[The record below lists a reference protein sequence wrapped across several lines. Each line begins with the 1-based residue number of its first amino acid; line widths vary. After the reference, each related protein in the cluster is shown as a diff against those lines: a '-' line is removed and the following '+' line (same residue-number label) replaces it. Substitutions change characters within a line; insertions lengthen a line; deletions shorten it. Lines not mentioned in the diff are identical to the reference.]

1 MVPPSYFLIIYSPIK
16 MNKISIILSYRK
28 KFVLW
33 VMVGGLIS
41 LALYYGIDKKLIVL
55 VAFIIGVFTEIFAG
69 IGILVAAIPVI
80 GPMIIKIVSI
90 PIFWILNALGTL
102 VSGLAIKKGYATE
115 LAKGRIMT
123 LALLIGMIIGYI
135 IGNLI
140 PIE

>member
-1 MVPPSYFLIIYSPIK
+1 MTKGSILSTYR
-16 MNKISIILSYRK
+16 NKIILWTFIGAITYA
-28 KFVLW
+28 
-33 VMVGGLIS
+33 
-41 LALYYGIDKKLIVL
+41 ALYSGIDKKLIVFT
-55 VAFIIGVFTEIFAG
+55 AFIIGVFTEIFAG
-69 IGILVAAIPVI
+69 IAILIAAIPII

-140 PIE
+140 PLQ